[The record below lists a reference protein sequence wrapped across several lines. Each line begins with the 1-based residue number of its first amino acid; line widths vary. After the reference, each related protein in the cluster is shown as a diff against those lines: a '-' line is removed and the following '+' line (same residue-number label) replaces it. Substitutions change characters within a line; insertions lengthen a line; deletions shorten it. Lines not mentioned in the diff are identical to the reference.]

1 LQEAEIHSE
10 DSDDSD
16 NYRWNSDDSLVSS
29 LRRRRYAQKPYKK
42 RMSIITNQHFDI
54 PSYENGFEYAI
65 PGKPESRRRFF
76 QTVARWD
83 AKLGRVVIPGLKM
96 PQQAQ
101 YRSRPLKASVI
112 RTPRYSDDDLPVDR
126 DGEEEES
133 TIEGDDDGMDV
144 SNTESRDDEDEDI
157 SPV

>member
-1 LQEAEIHSE
+1 
-10 DSDDSD
+10 
-16 NYRWNSDDSLVSS
+16 
-29 LRRRRYAQKPYKK
+29 
-42 RMSIITNQHFDI
+42 MSIITNQHFDI

-144 SNTESRDDEDEDI
+144 SDTESRDDEDEDM